1 MDILVV
7 SNILVDVGVLVILFG
22 VFLFFLF
29 FELFVVVKCR
39 LKLLLKCLF
48 FLLEGCKGGIISE
61 DDGLKYFGYVDVYV
75 SLLYFLRN

>member
-48 FLLEGCKGGIISE
+48 FLLESCKGGIISE